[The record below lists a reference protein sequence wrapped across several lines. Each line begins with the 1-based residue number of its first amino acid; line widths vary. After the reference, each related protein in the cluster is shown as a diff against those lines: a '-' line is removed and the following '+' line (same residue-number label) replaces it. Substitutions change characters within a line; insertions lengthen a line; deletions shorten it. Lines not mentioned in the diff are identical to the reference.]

1 MERRI
6 FVSVGKPSTAAQE
19 DFIRAI
25 EDRLRSEGLTPCTV
39 GRNTWTAGAPLKKV
53 VELMKECA
61 GVVIIAL
68 ERTYFPAGTE
78 RRGHSKA
85 TELREVRLPTP
96 FNQVEAAM
104 AYCHQHPLLVIVE
117 EGLRY
122 EGLLETGN
130 DWFVMRVE
138 PKAETL
144 TTTEFNGILASWKE
158 LVTAPRKESKP
169 SPAPDVTQMTIGQ
182 LVGQLKPAH
191 LWIILGAL
199 ASLIAGAFS
208 LGVKLGGR

>member
-19 DFIRAI
+19 AFIRAI

-68 ERTYFPAGTE
+68 ERTYFPSGTE
-78 RRGHSKA
+78 RRGHAKA

-104 AYCHQHPLLVIVE
+104 AYCHEHPLLVIVE

-138 PKAETL
+138 PRAETL
-144 TTTEFNGILASWKE
+144 ITAEFNGILASWKE
-158 LVTAPRKESKP
+158 QVIAPRKENQP

-182 LVGQLKPAH
+182 LVGLLKPTH
-191 LWIILGAL
+191 LWLTLGAL

-208 LGVKLGGR
+208 LGVKLGGH